1 MIIRHTSKNLQQ
13 KRTPN
18 LQRNRKVKQ
27 KGKIKTAMPEY
38 KRKEKEILAWLF
50 MASIDV
56 EIYNAKATLLL
67 KHLSLDFLRRFKQL
81 VKLGT
86 YTFDTFERGTPY
98 WRLKDPNQISFLLKQ
113 IISFIRVRHR
123 KRLAKTFNV
132 S

>member
-1 MIIRHTSKNLQQ
+1 
-13 KRTPN
+13 
-18 LQRNRKVKQ
+18 
-27 KGKIKTAMPEY
+27 MPEY

-123 KRLAKTFNV
+123 KRLAKALIEFCENPSPDTLEKAKKLNRPIKREW
-132 S
+132 